1 MADRRLLVRFHA
13 SLTLHCCAA
22 VLYAFCKLLAPLM
35 ALMPVQFAAVLCCT
49 AVQALTVYDGLFS
62 SFFLPSLHL
71 VTQTR
76 VYADS
81 SVAVLVNRPICAANF
96 PLPSPQASDRSWR
109 KTAEGD
115 PPKTDKQAKTK
126 KKKASARWRNDL
138 QASLNPLA
146 LPGISWLLVG
156 GLQENTRP
164 EPHSTLDDE
173 QGRADTRP
181 GLNPCPD
188 GPWRTIFLRIAGS
201 ACGGGRSLFLL
212 RL

>member
-1 MADRRLLVRFHA
+1 
-13 SLTLHCCAA
+13 
-22 VLYAFCKLLAPLM
+22 M

-49 AVQALTVYDGLFS
+49 AVQALTVSVLPLRWIDAVNALVRPS
-62 SFFLPSLHL
+62 SVYIRRRTVEPFFFLSSPSRNPNSRM
-71 VTQTR
+71 QT
-76 VYADS
+76 A
-81 SVAVLVNRPICAANF
+81 
-96 PLPSPQASDRSWR
+96 PLPSSLIAQFALPISLFPVPKPLIDRGE
-109 KTAEGD
+109 KPLKGD
-115 PPKTDKQAKTK
+115 PPKTDRQDEDEEEE
-126 KKKASARWRNDL
+126 KASARWRNDL
-138 QASLNPLA
+138 QASPDTPCSTRYIVA
-146 LPGISWLLVG
+146 TVG

>member
-1 MADRRLLVRFHA
+1 MDR
-13 SLTLHCCAA
+13 CCQ
-22 VLYAFCKLLAPLM
+22 CS
-35 ALMPVQFAAVLCCT
+35 CT
-49 AVQALTVYDGLFS
+49 TKYTSDDGLLSLF
-62 SFFLPSLHL
+62 SFFLLHL

-115 PPKTDKQAKTK
+115 PPRTDRQDEDEEEE
-126 KKKASARWRNDL
+126 KASARWRNDL
-138 QASLNPLA
+138 QASPDTPCSTRYIVA
-146 LPGISWLLVG
+146 TVG